1 MKKYLG
7 SDKMSI
13 FDDPPQLQ
21 PLRIPST
28 WLVTYNGFLEID
40 PKEVSPEDDTWLSFT
55 QDLLQLEHN
64 RYNIIVDL
72 GWYPEAEPEGEYGL
86 KLIKEKDWERPIG
99 SLSTKNKDEVVH
111 TIEMWLW
118 RVGGGDF

>member
-1 MKKYLG
+1 
-7 SDKMSI
+7 MSI
-13 FDDPPQLQ
+13 FNDPPQLQ

-55 QDLLQLEHN
+55 QDLLQLQHN
-64 RYNIIVDL
+64 RYDIIVDL

-99 SLSTKNKDEVVH
+99 SLNTKNKDEVVH